1 MLETGKAIIANNF
14 KVLIGNLNN
23 NSLSNKFDQLRK
35 IVRSG
40 SCYYGDENRKYFH
53 NISNFSNW
61 ILCLIDRNENGVI
74 DRN

>member
-35 IVRSG
+35 IALKLYVQVLVITETKIDDTFVKSQ
-40 SCYYGDENRKYFH
+40 
-53 NISNFSNW
+53 
-61 ILCLIDRNENGVI
+61 ILVTGFYVS
-74 DRN
+74 

>member
-35 IVRSG
+35 SALKLYVQVLVITETKI
-40 SCYYGDENRKYFH
+40 ENTF
-53 NISNFSNW
+53 ITSQ
-61 ILCLIDRNENGVI
+61 ILVTGFYVS
-74 DRN
+74 

>member
-35 IVRSG
+35 IALKLYVQVLVITETKI
-40 SCYYGDENRKYFH
+40 ENTF
-53 NISNFSNW
+53 ITSQ
-61 ILCLIDRNENGVI
+61 ILVTGFYVS
-74 DRN
+74 